1 MWPNLRETRQH
12 LGKLMTLRR
21 NQIQEIIKRQA
32 TGLESVIRR
41 IEESSLYVGKYG
53 VAKFYVGN

>member
-1 MWPNLRETRQH
+1 
-12 LGKLMTLRR
+12 MTLRR